1 MRSPQVNAL
10 YRLHHRPLRKMLLR
24 HLIGGN
30 AMIIGFL
37 LLAGGHLAYA
47 LPLYACFLFLAI
59 PFMSIT
65 LLGTDRGDGTLEFL
79 CGLPV
84 HGRELALGRLAALL
98 EGCAVA
104 GLFTTASVVALIAEQ
119 VGVWNAAAYGVAG
132 FFGASLLMLASSAT
146 LLWLSLRFRTE
157 TLAMVIPLGIIGIAL
172 LLRPVAPSLEGMWLG
187 FAGLEGALIPIF
199 GGIALL
205 SALQGLVSFQL
216 LERAFDR
223 CVRDPSLA
231 RVRGG

>member
-1 MRSPQVNAL
+1 MGL
-10 YRLHHRPLRKMLLR
+10 ERLRVEEHP
-24 HLIGGN
+24 
-30 AMIIGFL
+30 
-37 LLAGGHLAYA
+37 
-47 LPLYACFLFLAI
+47 P
-59 PFMSIT
+59 
-65 LLGTDRGDGTLEFL
+65 DG
-79 CGLPV
+79 P
-84 HGRELALGRLAALL
+84 HRLAALL

-104 GLFTTASVVALIAEQ
+104 GLFTTASVVALMAEQ

-157 TLAMVIPLGIIGIAL
+157 TLAMVIPLGIIGIAF

-187 FAGLEGALIPIF
+187 FAGLKGALIPTF
-199 GGIALL
+199 GGIAVL
-205 SALQGLVSFQL
+205 SALQGLLSFQL
-216 LERAFDR
+216 LVRAFDR